1 MNAMGTAEPKRS
13 EHLFRVRLDQMHRD
27 ADQLF
32 FWLLLAQWVVAIAI
46 ALLVSPY
53 AWTGARRSLH
63 VHVQLAVFFGA
74 AINALPLLLIRK
86 RPGSWQTRHA
96 VAVAQMLWSALLID
110 LTGGRIET
118 HFHVFGSLAFL
129 AFYRDGRVLIV
140 GTSVVTID
148 HLLRGLLWPEA
159 VYGIANPEWWRFLE
173 HAGWVVFEV
182 IVLVLGTQRARRDMF
197 LLAEREA
204 VLEQTNAIVE
214 QRVEQRTHELAES
227 LDRYRS
233 LVENTNAIP
242 WELDTRNGKLSYIAP
257 QAARFFGCRIE
268 DLHAER
274 FVELIHE
281 DDRERL
287 MKHMGAAMQGQ
298 AHDGDSIDY
307 RMITGDGR
315 LINVRTTLCAL
326 TADAPLRG
334 ITIDV
339 TKQTKLELELRQAQ
353 KLESVGKL
361 AAGIAHEINTPVQ
374 FVSDSVHFAKTG
386 IEDLFQLVA
395 SCQRTQRC
403 VLDGAPAA
411 EEAQEAERM
420 ASQINLPYLSE
431 RLPRALELALEG
443 LGRVAVI
450 VRSMKEFAYPHTT
463 EMVAADLNRAIQS
476 TLTIARSEVK
486 YIAELE
492 TDLAELP
499 PVRCH
504 IGDINQVVINIVV
517 NAAHAISDKD
527 PNEKGKIT
535 VSTRLEG
542 DDVIIAIADTGSGI
556 PEHLHERIFDP
567 FFTTKAVGSGTG
579 QGLAIAR
586 TIVVDRHHGALWFDS
601 RAGVGTTFYVRLP
614 IAGQQT
620 REQSAA

>member
-1 MNAMGTAEPKRS
+1 M
-13 EHLFRVRLDQMHRD
+13 
-27 ADQLF
+27 
-32 FWLLLAQWVVAIAI
+32 AI
-46 ALLVSPY
+46 
-53 AWTGARRSLH
+53 
-63 VHVQLAVFFGA
+63 FFGA

-86 RPGSWQTRHA
+86 RPGSWQTRYA
-96 VAVAQMLWSALLID
+96 VTVAQMLWSALLID

-129 AFYRDGRVLIV
+129 AFYRDAGVLIA
-140 GTSVVTID
+140 GTVVVTID

-159 VYGIANPEWWRFLE
+159 VYGISNPEWWRFLE

-182 IVLVLGTQRARRDMF
+182 IVLLLGTQRGRRDMF

-214 QRVEQRTHELAES
+214 QRVELRTRELGQS

-242 WELDTRNGKLSYIAP
+242 FELDPKTSKLSYIAP

-274 FVELIHE
+274 FIQLIHE

-287 MKHMGAAMQGQ
+287 MTHMAAAMQGKVN
-298 AHDGDSIDY
+298 DGDSIDY

-326 TADAPLRG
+326 TADSPLRG

-339 TKQTKLELELRQAQ
+339 TKQTKLEVELRQAQ

-374 FVSDSVHFAKTG
+374 FVSDSVHFAKSG
-386 IEDLFQLVA
+386 IEDMFKLLA
-395 SCQRTQRC
+395 SCQRTQRS
-403 VLDGAPAA
+403 VLDGAPAEA
-411 EEAQEAERM
+411 DAQEAEEI
-420 ASQINLPYLSE
+420 AAQINLPFLSE

-443 LGRVAVI
+443 LGRVSVI
-450 VRSMKEFAYPHTT
+450 VKSMKEFAYPHTA

-486 YIAELE
+486 YTADLE

-517 NAAHAISDKD
+517 NAAHAIAAKN
-527 PNEKGKIT
+527 PGEKGKIK
-535 VSTRLEG
+535 VSTRREG
-542 DDVIIAIADTGSGI
+542 DDVVIAIADTGPGI
-556 PEHLHERIFDP
+556 PDHLHERIFDP

-586 TIVVDRHHGALWFDS
+586 TIVVDRHHGTLSFDTHL
-601 RAGVGTTFYVRLP
+601 GMGTTFYVRLP
-614 IAGQQT
+614 IAGQQ
-620 REQSAA
+620 RRDKSAA

>member
-1 MNAMGTAEPKRS
+1 MGTADPKRS

-32 FWLLLAQWVVAIAI
+32 FWLLLAQWAVAIAI

-53 AWTGARRSLH
+53 AWTGTRRSIH
-63 VHVQLAVFFGA
+63 IHVQLAIFFGA

-86 RPGSWQTRHA
+86 RPGSWQTRH
-96 VAVAQMLWSALLID
+96 VVSIAQMLWSALLID

-129 AFYRDGRVLIV
+129 AFYRDAGVLIT
-140 GTSVVTID
+140 GTLVVTVD

-159 VYGIANPEWWRFLE
+159 VYGIENPEWWRFLE

-214 QRVEQRTHELAES
+214 QRVELRTRELGQS

-242 WELDTRNGKLSYIAP
+242 FELEPQSGKLSYIAP
-257 QAARFFGCRIE
+257 QAARFFGCRVE
-268 DLHAER
+268 DLHAEA
-274 FVELIHE
+274 FIQLIHE

-287 MKHMGAAMQGQ
+287 MSHMVAAMQGEVN
-298 AHDGDSIDY
+298 DGDSIDY

-326 TADAPLRG
+326 TPDAPLRG

-374 FVSDSVHFAKTG
+374 FVSDSVHFAKSG
-386 IEDLFQLVA
+386 IEDVFQLLNA
-395 SCQRTQRC
+395 CQRTQRC
-403 VLDGAPAA
+403 VLDGAPAE
-411 EEAQEAERM
+411 EEAQEAERI
-420 ASQINLPYLSE
+420 ASQINLPFLNE

-443 LGRVAVI
+443 LGRVSVI

-463 EMVAADLNRAIQS
+463 EMLAADLNRAIES

-486 YIAELE
+486 YSADLE

-517 NAAHAISDKD
+517 NAAHAIAAKT
-527 PNEKGKIT
+527 PGEKGKIR
-535 VSTRLEG
+535 VSTRRDG
-542 DDVIIAIADTGSGI
+542 DDAVIAIADTGPGI

-586 TIVVDRHHGALWFDS
+586 TIVVDRHHGTLTFDT
-601 RAGVGTTFYVRLP
+601 RLGQGTTFYVRLP
-614 IAGQQT
+614 IAGQQK
-620 REQSAA
+620 RAKSAA